1 MTEAHATVNDGKPPT
16 AEQFDMVAGH
26 LVQTLS
32 DLKVPEAEIEEV
44 VADLMHTLKGM
55 SVSQDLVDECVARAQ
70 SAKTKIV
77 EIGGF

>member
-1 MTEAHATVNDGKPPT
+1 MQASPPT
-16 AEQFDMVAGH
+16 VEQFDMVAGH

-55 SVSQDLVDECVARAQ
+55 SVSQDLVDECVARAL
-70 SAKTKIV
+70 SAKAKIV
-77 EIGGF
+77 EIGGY